1 MKSLKKNYIFT
12 AFYQLVAI
20 LVPIITTPYLAR
32 ILGSSGLGQ
41 YGYVQGIYNYFF
53 IFAVLGFNL
62 YGQREIARHRDK
74 QDKSKVFWEIMIAK
88 SIPSLLAIL
97 IYISFFVF
105 NVLESKYIP
114 IFLCFLPALTTTLF
128 DVTFLLKGDEEFKF
142 ITIRDL
148 IVKVVGTL
156 AIFLFVKKSS
166 DVWIYALCYGAITF
180 FSVLTLLTYAKRHI
194 KHVPFKELRPL
205 PHLLKALPFF
215 IPTISASVF
224 ASIDKT
230 CIQFITGSDS
240 EVGYYEEAQ
249 KIIVMLFGII
259 SCLGVVI
266 SPRNSK
272 LISEN
277 KYDEVKDILY
287 KSNQSA
293 LMLGMPMMFGLIVI
307 SKIFVPVFFGEGFD
321 KTATIMQILSPMII
335 IMAFSNLLGL
345 ELILPQGR
353 SKIYSL
359 SIVLSA
365 AINVGL
371 NFLFINLFDSI
382 GASIASLISELFTAS
397 FLLICS
403 KKYFSLKKALYNS
416 RKYFLAS
423 LIMGI
428 LLIPNI
434 IFCEAS
440 IPLLIATFI
449 EGVVIYFSLLYIMND
464 SFFINIVSTTFKFKR
479 SR

>member
-88 SIPSLLAIL
+88 SIPSILAIL

-148 IVKVVGTL
+148 IVKIVGTL

-194 KHVPFKELRPL
+194 KHVPFK
-205 PHLLKALPFF
+205 
-215 IPTISASVF
+215 
-224 ASIDKT
+224 
-230 CIQFITGSDS
+230 
-240 EVGYYEEAQ
+240 
-249 KIIVMLFGII
+249 
-259 SCLGVVI
+259 
-266 SPRNSK
+266 
-272 LISEN
+272 
-277 KYDEVKDILY
+277 
-287 KSNQSA
+287 
-293 LMLGMPMMFGLIVI
+293 
-307 SKIFVPVFFGEGFD
+307 
-321 KTATIMQILSPMII
+321 
-335 IMAFSNLLGL
+335 
-345 ELILPQGR
+345 
-353 SKIYSL
+353 
-359 SIVLSA
+359 
-365 AINVGL
+365 
-371 NFLFINLFDSI
+371 
-382 GASIASLISELFTAS
+382 
-397 FLLICS
+397 
-403 KKYFSLKKALYNS
+403 
-416 RKYFLAS
+416 
-423 LIMGI
+423 
-428 LLIPNI
+428 
-434 IFCEAS
+434 
-440 IPLLIATFI
+440 
-449 EGVVIYFSLLYIMND
+449 
-464 SFFINIVSTTFKFKR
+464 
-479 SR
+479 